1 MAGNKNL
8 NKAAKAKFDEFYT
21 RLEDIENEC
30 GHYKKFFRDKTIF
43 CNCDDPYESMFFKY
57 FAMHFNDFG
66 LKKLI
71 SSSYAGS
78 LIVLTEL
85 NFEGTS
91 NQLENFDRK
100 TDAIKSEM
108 TEFKDWNGDGRED
121 LYDVKYI
128 LEHNKKSVQK
138 LSGNSEYTA
147 GDFRS
152 PECIKFLKEADIV
165 VTNPPFS
172 LFREYVKQL
181 IDFDK
186 KFIIIGNKN
195 AITYKEIFPLI
206 MQNKIWIGY
215 TPMSK
220 DILFTVPKKAQ
231 KNFIENTKKGS
242 KYRIIDGEFF
252 ARSQAVWFTNLDVK
266 KRHEDIPLV
275 FYYKD
280 EPEKY
285 PKYDNY
291 DAIEVSKTVEIPKDY
306 FGVMGVPISFIDQY
320 NPEQFEIVG
329 MCENLD
335 LYGLKTKIYTSE
347 ECRERYFE
355 LFGKKGT
362 YDLNAAGVI
371 NGKKVYQRILIRRK
385 MVD

>member
-30 GHYKKFFRDKTIF
+30 GHYTEFFRNKTIF
-43 CNCDDPYESMFFKY
+43 CNCDDPYESMFFQY
-57 FAMHFNDFG
+57 FAMNFNAFG

-78 LIVLTEL
+78 FIIFDEL
-85 NFEGTS
+85 NFEGTP
-91 NQLENFDRK
+91 NEIKNFDK
-100 TDAIKSEM
+100 QKNALQSKVSEL
-108 TEFKDWNGDGRED
+108 KDYNNDGRED
-121 LYDVKYI
+121 LLDIKI
-128 LEHNKKSVQK
+128 LLQNNPDSIKP
-138 LSGNSEYTA
+138 LYGNEKFSA

-152 PECIKFLKEADIV
+152 PECIELLKEADIV

-215 TPMSK
+215 TPMSR
-220 DILFTVPKKAQ
+220 DILFNIPKEAQ
-231 KNFIENTKKGS
+231 EKFIKTSKKGS
-242 KYRIIDGEFF
+242 KYRIIDGKFF

-266 KRHEDIPLV
+266 KRHEEIPLV
-275 FYYKD
+275 FSYKD
-280 EPEKY
+280 EPENY

-291 DAIEVSKTVEIPKDY
+291 DAIEVSKTYAIPKDY
-306 FGVMGVPISFIDQY
+306 DGVMGVPISFIDQY

-347 ECRERYFE
+347 ECRKRYFE

-385 MVD
+385 VAD